1 MHFSSLEVPFSS
13 ISKIFIHPKN
23 GGMGSGGRG
32 LVGRGRVGAGLT
44 GPARAVR
51 RSQIPPVRLPHSF
64 IFFLSVALSFAAPP
78 CAPLCAV
85 ATLYLSIAHNP
96 RSALESAPQGTAPI
110 LFHFFPPIFLP
121 FYSHSFRSG
130 PPRLL
135 SLLYALRFC
144 MRLYIR
150 GHFLFVSVL
159 LCFSTSMR
167 RRR

>member
-1 MHFSSLEVPFSS
+1 MAARAPGIGAWRDGL
-13 ISKIFIHPKN
+13 
-23 GGMGSGGRG
+23 GSGQ
-32 LVGRGRVGAGLT
+32 VGAGLT
-44 GPARAVR
+44 SPARAVR
-51 RSQIPPVRLPHSF
+51 HSQTPPVRLPHSF
-64 IFFLSVALSFAAPP
+64 IFFLSVALSSAAPP
-78 CAPLCAV
+78 CTPLCAT
-85 ATLYLSIAHNP
+85 ATLCFSVAHNP
-96 RSALESAPQGTAPI
+96 RSALEFASQGSPPI

-135 SLLYALRFC
+135 SLLCALRFC

-159 LCFSTSMR
+159 LCFNTSMR